1 MIFKKKRKIRIA
13 FGTIFYPL
21 AMSRYMLEALQRRDD
36 VELWT
41 YGPFSGAWIPWGDGM
56 SLPAKYVF
64 TPDAPLPLGPSVQ
77 PIVRYG
83 QMEMLKPW
91 EPDLWLEVNAGLEAN
106 GRPVSGKY
114 AVIGTDPHVLGQ
126 IYDRVRPRAD
136 YFFGM
141 QSPYLGEGDI
151 FLPYAYDPIWHSPS
165 PIPMKDRLYDAA
177 LIGLQYASRTKL
189 VNALRSRGLNVF
201 YELGKVYDEARDIY
215 HNTKVGFNWSSLQD
229 TTARVYEL
237 MAMGTVPVLNRVP
250 DLMRM
255 FVDGTD
261 FIGFDNTNEAVNAI
275 EHYLENPE
283 EAEKIATQAKEAVK
297 EHTWDARMETVLRET
312 GVLL

>member
-1 MIFKKKRKIRIA
+1 MMFKKKRKIRIA

-21 AMSRYMLEALQRRDD
+21 TMSRYMLEALLRRDD

-41 YGPFSGAWIPWGDGM
+41 YGPFSGSWIPWGDGM
-56 SLPAKYVF
+56 NLPAKYVF
-64 TPDAPLPLGPSVQ
+64 TPNAPLPLGPGVQ

-91 EPDLWLEVNAGLEAN
+91 EPDLWLEVNAGLEAQ
-106 GRPVSGKY
+106 GKPVSGKY

-151 FLPYAYDPIWHSPS
+151 LLPYAYDPIWHSPS
-165 PIPMKDRLYDAA
+165 PIPMKDRMYDAA

-189 VNALRSRGLNVF
+189 VNMLRSRGLNVF
-201 YELGKVYDEARDIY
+201 YELGLAHALRKPVVLVSSNEQDVPFDLKHIRVIYYDMTDPFWGQKLMNKVAENI
-215 HNTKVGFNWSSLQD
+215 VS
-229 TTARVYEL
+229 
-237 MAMGTVPVLNRVP
+237 
-250 DLMRM
+250 
-255 FVDGTD
+255 
-261 FIGFDNTNEAVNAI
+261 AV
-275 EHYLENPE
+275 ESPE
-283 EAEKIATQAKEAVK
+283 EAIFSADQ
-297 EHTWDARMETVLRET
+297 DD
-312 GVLL
+312 

>member
-41 YGPFSGAWIPWGDGM
+41 YGPFSGAWIPWADGM
-56 SLPAKYVF
+56 NLPAKYVF
-64 TPDAPLPLGPSVQ
+64 TPDAPLPLGPGVQ

-91 EPDLWLEVNAGLEAN
+91 EPDLWLEANAGLMSQGA
-106 GRPVSGKY
+106 PVSGKY

-126 IYDRVRPRAD
+126 IYNALRPRAEF
-136 YFFGM
+136 FFGM
-141 QSPYLGEGDI
+141 QSPYLGPGDI
-151 FLPYAYDPIWHSPS
+151 LLPYAYDPIWHSPS
-165 PIPMKDRLYDAA
+165 PIPMKDRVYDAA

-201 YELGKVYDEARDIY
+201 YDLGLVYAEARDIY
-215 HNTKVGFNWSSLQD
+215 HNTRVGFNWSSLQD

-255 FVDGTD
+255 FKDGID
-261 FIGFDNTNEAVNAI
+261 FIGFNELNEAVDAI
-275 EHYLENPE
+275 EFYARNPV
-283 EAEKIATQAKEAVK
+283 EAEALSAQAKEAVK
-297 EHTWDARMETVLRET
+297 EHTWDARMETVLQEV
-312 GVLL
+312 GLL

>member
-21 AMSRYMLEALQRRDD
+21 TMSRYMLEALQRRED

-56 SLPAKYVF
+56 SLPTRHVF
-64 TPDAPLPLGPSVQ
+64 TPNAPLPLGPGVQ

-83 QMEMLKPW
+83 QMELLKPW
-91 EPDLWLEVNAGLEAN
+91 EPDLWLEVNAGLQAQ
-106 GRPVSGKY
+106 GKPVSGKY

-165 PIPMKDRLYDAA
+165 PISMKDRAYDLA
-177 LIGLQYASRTKL
+177 LIGLQYPQRTNV
-189 VNALRSRGLNVF
+189 VNILRNRGMKVY

-215 HNTKVGFNWSSLQD
+215 HNTKVGFNWSSLLD

-250 DLMRM
+250 DLMNM
-255 FVDGTD
+255 FENGKDYV
-261 FIGFDNTNEAVNAI
+261 GFDTANEAVNHI
-275 EHYLENPE
+275 EYYVNHPE
-283 EAEKIATQAKEAVK
+283 EAEIISAQAKEAVK
-297 EHTWDARMETVLRET
+297 EHTWDARMETVLQEV
-312 GVLL
+312 GLL

>member
-1 MIFKKKRKIRIA
+1 MIFKRKRKIRIA

-21 AMSRYMLEALQRRDD
+21 TMSRYMLEALLRRDD

-41 YGPFSGAWIPWGDGM
+41 YGPFSGAWIPWAGGM

-64 TPDAPLPLGPSVQ
+64 TPDMPLPLGPGIQ

-91 EPDLWLEVNAGLEAN
+91 QPDLWLEVNAGLQTQ

-114 AVIGTDPHVLGQ
+114 AVIGTDPHVLGA
-126 IYDRVRPRAD
+126 IYDTIRPRTD
-136 YFFGM
+136 HFFGM
-141 QSPYLGEGDI
+141 QSPYLGPGDI
-151 FLPYAYDPIWHSPS
+151 LLPYAHDPIWHSPS
-165 PIPMKDRLYDAA
+165 PIPMADRGYDSA
-177 LIGLQYASRTKL
+177 LIGLQYQQRTNL
-189 VNALRSRGLNVF
+189 VNILRTRGFNIY
-201 YELGKVYDEARDIY
+201 YELGDVYAEARDIY

-250 DLMRM
+250 DLMQM
-255 FVDGTD
+255 FVDGRD
-261 FIGFDNTNEAVNAI
+261 FIGFDTTNEAVNII
-275 EHYLENPE
+275 EHYVNNPDD
-283 EAEKIATQAKEAVK
+283 AEKISTQAKEAVK
-297 EHTWDARMETVLRET
+297 EHTWDARMETVLRKT
-312 GVLL
+312 GVL

>member
-1 MIFKKKRKIRIA
+1 MIFKKRKLRIA

-21 AMSRYMLEALQRRDD
+21 AMSRYMLDALQRRND

-41 YGPFSGAWIPWGDGM
+41 YGPFSGAWIPWAGGM

-64 TPDAPLPLGPSVQ
+64 TPDMPLPLGPGVQ

-83 QMEMLKPW
+83 QMEMQKPW
-91 EPDLWLEVNAGLEAN
+91 EPDLWLEVNAGLEAQ
-106 GRPVSGKY
+106 GRPVSAKY
-114 AVIGTDPHVLGQ
+114 AVIGTDPHVLGG
-126 IYDRVRPRAD
+126 IYDSLRPRTD

-141 QSPYLGEGDI
+141 QSPYLGPGDI

-165 PIPMKDRLYDAA
+165 PIPMKDRNYDIS
-177 LIGLQYASRTKL
+177 LIGLQYPQRTNV
-189 VNALRSRGLNVF
+189 VNILRNRGRKVY

-215 HNTKVGFNWSSLQD
+215 HNTKVGFNWSSLLD

-250 DLMRM
+250 DLVEM
-255 FVDGTD
+255 FEDGKD
-261 FIGFDNTNEAVNAI
+261 FIGFDTANEAVNLI
-275 EHYLENPE
+275 EHYADYPE
-283 EAEKIATQAKEAVK
+283 EAEEISASAKEAVK
-297 EHTWDARMETVLRET
+297 EHTWDARMETVLQET
-312 GVLL
+312 GLL

>member
-1 MIFKKKRKIRIA
+1 
-13 FGTIFYPL
+13 
-21 AMSRYMLEALQRRDD
+21 MLEALQRRDD

-41 YGPFSGAWIPWGDGM
+41 YGPFSGAWIPWGAGM
-56 SLPAKYVF
+56 NLPAKYVF
-64 TPDAPLPLGPSVQ
+64 TPNAPLPLGPGVQ

-91 EPDLWLEVNAGLEAN
+91 EPDLWLEVNAGLEAQ

-165 PIPMKDRLYDAA
+165 PIPMKERHYDLA
-177 LIGLQYASRTKL
+177 LIGLQYQQRTNL
-189 VNALRSRGLNVF
+189 VDILRTRGKNVY

-215 HNTKVGFNWSSLQD
+215 HNTKVAFNWSSLQD

-255 FVDGTD
+255 FVDGED

-283 EAEKIATQAKEAVK
+283 DAEKIATQAKEAVK
-297 EHTWDARMETVLRET
+297 EHTWDARMETVLQEV
-312 GVLL
+312 GLL